1 MVGQGS
7 PGLPVLRGTR
17 DATALSV
24 MQGNTMAA
32 KARKVSS
39 QNYCAGIEGR
49 LVMAD
54 HGRLNQSTLTFAL
67 ERVGSRRRRQ
77 P

>member
-7 PGLPVLRGTR
+7 PGLPVLRDTR

-32 KARKVSS
+32 KAWKGSS
-39 QNYCAGIEGR
+39 QNYCGELGLACDGRSWPLETVRVDLRPEKAGS
-49 LVMAD
+49 
-54 HGRLNQSTLTFAL
+54 H
-67 ERVGSRRRRQ
+67 RRRQ
-77 P
+77 S